1 MLVGLKT
8 LVALIKG
15 KAVVVIQRD
24 NNKADVVI
32 GKSLTKQFAVSSLAG
47 AVRALM
53 L

>member
-1 MLVGLKT
+1 MVGIKT
-8 LVALIKG
+8 ILALIRG

-32 GKSLTKQFAVSSLAG
+32 GKSLTRQFAVSSLAG
-47 AVRALM
+47 AVKALM

>member
-15 KAVVVIQRD
+15 KVVVVIQRD

-32 GKSLTKQFAVSSLAG
+32 GKSLTRQYALSSLAG
-47 AVRALM
+47 AIKALM